1 MATRRT
7 HPSFR
12 LTGST
17 SLTIKRRGK
26 EVLVKGRPVL
36 PPPETL
42 QITANVQPLKFIE
55 LQQFSEPDRTKEW
68 IKIFSVEEIR
78 TMREGS
84 DGWLAD
90 IVLWNGDEYEVMR
103 VKNYVMGVL
112 DHYSAYA
119 ARTPISAGAL

>member
-90 IVLWNGDEYEVMR
+90 IVLWNGEMNMR
-103 VKNYVMGVL
+103 
-112 DHYSAYA
+112 
-119 ARTPISAGAL
+119 